1 MRNLNVVVRLENVM
15 VNGFNVE
22 ENYEKGLRRRVG
34 LVKEISEGVKDINME
49 LKELYNEIKRINSEI
64 KGYKKLI
71 NILKKEGKNEE
82 MDIWKERKSKI
93 EEEKN
98 ELNERIK
105 SLRKE
110 REEVKTEIIG
120 EKNKEMEVLR
130 KKDREV
136 TIKGMKEELD
146 RDFEKKELRKGVEK
160 VFERLLK
167 IKRVNE
173 GMRVIVVSGVRSLMV
188 RRLLHKFRL
197 KECEVVN
204 SNVERWK
211 EDLEKEGDNT
221 IFVEEKEEL
230 ENLVERVKL
239 SLKNP

>member
-1 MRNLNVVVRLENVM
+1 
-15 VNGFNVE
+15 
-22 ENYEKGLRRRVG
+22 
-34 LVKEISEGVKDINME
+34 ME

-136 TIKGMKEELD
+136 TIK
-146 RDFEKKELRKGVEK
+146 
-160 VFERLLK
+160 
-167 IKRVNE
+167 
-173 GMRVIVVSGVRSLMV
+173 
-188 RRLLHKFRL
+188 
-197 KECEVVN
+197 
-204 SNVERWK
+204 
-211 EDLEKEGDNT
+211 
-221 IFVEEKEEL
+221 
-230 ENLVERVKL
+230 
-239 SLKNP
+239 